1 MATLGERVARRRQF
15 YRSFEASALRHRSFF
30 MQVSDD
36 LTQSF
41 GSISFLIFNIAFFT
55 VWIILNI
62 SIIPEIPPF
71 DPFPFG
77 FLTMVVSLEAIIL
90 AIFILVSQNRQ
101 SYVSSIREELHMQVN
116 LIAEEEITKVLKVL
130 AEIRGKLGITEKDPE
145 LEAMLQRINTNYI
158 ERSLIEQIQRANKP
172 LAKTLIQKLGKDFPD
187 ILNFTNNEKNR

>member
-1 MATLGERVARRRQF
+1 MATLGERAARRRQF
-15 YRSFEASALRHRSFF
+15 YRSFEASALRHRSIF
-30 MQVSDD
+30 MQISDD
-36 LTQSF
+36 LTNSF
-41 GSISFLIFNIAFFT
+41 GSITFLIFNIGFFA

-62 SIIPEIPPF
+62 NLIPEIPPF

-101 SYVSSIREELHMQVN
+101 SYITSLREELHMQVN

-130 AEIRGKLGITEKDPE
+130 AEIRGKLGIKEKDPE

-158 ERSLIEQIQRANKP
+158 ERSLIEQIQKANQS
-172 LAKTLIQKLGKDFPD
+172 LAKTLANKLNKDFPD
-187 ILNFTNNEKNR
+187 ILHPKADI